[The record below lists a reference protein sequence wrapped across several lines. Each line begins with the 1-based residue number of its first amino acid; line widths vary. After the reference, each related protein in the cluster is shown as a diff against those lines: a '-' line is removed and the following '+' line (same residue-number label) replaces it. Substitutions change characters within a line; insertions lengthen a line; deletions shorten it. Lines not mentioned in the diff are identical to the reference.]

1 MGAYDA
7 EVALACVAK
16 VRPIVADEA
25 PYESIAENT
34 PPDARFGGVGSAGT
48 GGLGTGGLG
57 SGVGGRWVTAITNVV
72 ERCS

>member
-48 GGLGTGGLG
+48 GGLG

>member
-1 MGAYDA
+1 MGEYEA

-25 PYESIAENT
+25 PYENIAENT

-48 GGLGTGGLG
+48 GGLG
-57 SGVGGRWVTAITNVV
+57 SGVGATVGGGL
-72 ERCS
+72 